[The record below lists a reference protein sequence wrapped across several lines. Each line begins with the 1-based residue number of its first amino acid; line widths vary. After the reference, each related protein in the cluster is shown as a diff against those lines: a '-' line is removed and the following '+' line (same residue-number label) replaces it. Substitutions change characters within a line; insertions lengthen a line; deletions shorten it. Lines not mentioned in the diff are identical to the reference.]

1 MLARVHQEYD
11 RRERCGCKCRV
22 NYVSS
27 MPITA
32 SENQN
37 TSDAQSTSSSSS
49 TMSAEEA
56 LSMMDDEIHS
66 CTDISST
73 TSTDSSIT
81 SIDSLDASTGS
92 ADSSE
97 EVKTKSNKP
106 RVKFGDIEIRRY
118 NRTLGDNPACQ
129 DGPPITLDWSYSK
142 EMTQTSIDAYE
153 ANRFP
158 RRTRRQLVMTTTTRR
173 NMMAFH
179 FGYSMNDINLASK
192 SILKI
197 KKQRKETKR
206 LTPAVERRQEMKENI
221 TRKVKRTLSREKLL
235 NLYTKDYIN
244 AYESDS
250 LNRLEKGCLIVAR

>member
-1 MLARVHQEYD
+1 MWNRALVQQEYQ
-11 RRERCGCKCRV
+11 RRKRCSEGRV
-22 NYVSS
+22 NYVSN

-37 TSDAQSTSSSSS
+37 TSDPESTSSSSS

-66 CTDISST
+66 LTEISTT

-81 SIDSLDASTGS
+81 STDSLDDSTGS
-92 ADSSE
+92 ADSN

-142 EMTQTSIDAYE
+142 EMTQTSIDEYE

-192 SILKI
+192 SILKT
-197 KKQRKETKR
+197 KKQRKETKK

-235 NLYTKDYIN
+235 NTYTKNYIN